1 MREDARNRT
10 RLQTEV
16 STVKVTQGNTNTPR
30 KVGYHY
36 GETPPQEND
45 TELTV
50 WVRSG
55 WDTTESTVRT
65 AVADQGMDSSG
76 RLRSTCPR
84 RGTKIFEVQSRTG
97 APRRTSYLRTQP
109 PPTTDEGQKAR
120 DAMDSQERRARGK
133 VAGYAAEVLAGAQVY
148 LGGGEMVGG
157 TGSLAS
163 ALSEALRKA
172 AVGRFPSLPGR

>member
-1 MREDARNRT
+1 
-10 RLQTEV
+10 
-16 STVKVTQGNTNTPR
+16 
-30 KVGYHY
+30 
-36 GETPPQEND
+36 
-45 TELTV
+45 
-50 WVRSG
+50 
-55 WDTTESTVRT
+55 
-65 AVADQGMDSSG
+65 MDSAVVTVPIPEDQRSRVQG
-76 RLRSTCPR
+76 RHCGLARRSIR
-84 RGTKIFEVQSRTG
+84 RPS
-97 APRRTSYLRTQP
+97 SQP
-109 PPTTDEGQKAR
+109 PPTTEEGQKAR